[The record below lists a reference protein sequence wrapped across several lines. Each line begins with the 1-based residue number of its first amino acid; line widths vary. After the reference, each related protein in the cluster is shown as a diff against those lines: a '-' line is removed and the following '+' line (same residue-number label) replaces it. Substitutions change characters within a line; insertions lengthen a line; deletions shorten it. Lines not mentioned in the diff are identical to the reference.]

1 MRSVK
6 MGLSMTNNLRP
17 ISLSFVGKLLVL
29 KTMIAF
35 AAAIWV
41 AHSPESSVFKFPL
54 FSRIGFKI
62 EEILGPIPAL
72 SAFSYQAELLGSF
85 ICVFLG
91 LVFTF
96 LALSLRSYYKAQK
109 LPDYYYVDGP
119 QLLNNAK
126 AIKDAKRKLT
136 REPSKL
142 SIKIHPK
149 IRITEQIEAGSILIQ
164 GQSGS
169 GKSTIVK
176 PFVQQIYALP
186 DRSFT
191 YDEKGE
197 YQATFNTKSSIC
209 LKLTHN
215 AECFWDIGR
224 DVITTNE
231 AALISRAF
239 IEQENENQRFFTDA
253 ARQILKYVIV
263 FLIESGKPWSW
274 RELSNKL
281 FSSENELKFTL
292 ATVSASAATLVEP
305 GTKTT
310 QSIRAVLSTQL
321 FWLDEMADMQ
331 TTARNI
337 WSISELISGESIKTH
352 IFFRP
357 NYSSP
362 DLTRAVCNSLI
373 TLIIERWL
381 SRDDYQGER
390 FWLLLD
396 ELGNLPKNPSLIRWL
411 TLSRSKGG
419 RTLATTQDISQLYE
433 CYGEHVTDT
442 ILSLFRTVIVMRLGA
457 SGPSAQKASELL
469 GQQRVVTLNQ
479 NLSEEAQIS
488 LSTQYH
494 DRTVITREEII
505 NLPSAD
511 SSGVVGFLFIGG
523 LKNIYKLKWPYLVQ
537 IAAPQTE
544 NNQAQEPNATKHKN
558 VTAVRTP
565 VNRLNKRKIIVS
577 SDNRSQPQC

>member
-1 MRSVK
+1 MK
-6 MGLSMTNNLRP
+6 NNLHP
-17 ISLSFVGKLLVL
+17 ISASYVVKLLVL
-29 KTMIAF
+29 KAMIAL

-41 AHSPESSVFKFPL
+41 AHSPASSVFKFPL
-54 FSRIGFKI
+54 FSSIGLKI
-62 EEILGPIPAL
+62 EEILGPIPVISTL
-72 SAFSYQAELLGSF
+72 SYRAELLGTF

-91 LVFTF
+91 LVLTF

-109 LPDYYYVDGP
+109 VPDYCYVDGP
-119 QLLNNAK
+119 QLLNDAK
-126 AIKDAKRKLT
+126 AIKDANRKLT

-176 PFVQQIYALP
+176 PIVQQIYALP

-215 AECFWDIGR
+215 TEYFWDIGR
-224 DVITTNE
+224 DISTANE
-231 AALISRAF
+231 AALVSQAF

-263 FLIESGKPWSW
+263 FLIQSRKPWSW

-281 FSSENELKFTL
+281 FSSENELKSIL

-310 QSIRAVLSTQL
+310 QSIRSVLSTQL

-331 TTARNI
+331 ATAKST
-337 WSISELISGESIKTH
+337 WAISELISGESIKTH

-357 NYSSP
+357 NYLSP
-362 DLTRAVCNSLI
+362 DLTKAVCNSLI

-381 SRDDYQGER
+381 SRNDYQGER

-433 CYGEHVTDT
+433 CYGEHITDT

-457 SGPSAQKASELL
+457 SGPSAQKASDLL

-479 NLSEEAQIS
+479 NLSEETQIS

-511 SSGVVGFLFIGG
+511 GSGVVGFLFIGG
-523 LKNIYKLKWPYLVQ
+523 LKNIYKLKWPYLKQ
-537 IAAPQTE
+537 IAAPEIENEQT
-544 NNQAQEPNATKHKN
+544 QESSATEHKN
-558 VTAVRTP
+558 VTVVTTS
-565 VNRLNKRKIIVS
+565 VNRLNKRKVTER
-577 SDNRSQPQC
+577 SDNRSQPKC